1 MLPLTSLISFLY
13 YICAVLSYTVNSKTD
28 YTVEWDESKIL
39 TTVHDR
45 FLSLAVSV
53 GSFNKSADRFP
64 IDYQSLRLNN
74 ILAALQPSFVRVGG
88 TRGNFIR
95 FVLQSGERSTLMKY
109 PEDKHDAVNVEI
121 EHKTRKKQ
129 LFSNMKMF
137 DVTIDIFH
145 KVYNWV
151 HYANSN
157 LIWDINAFFR
167 QLSD

>member
-45 FLSLAVSV
+45 FLSLAVSA

-95 FVLQSGERSTLMKY
+95 FVLQSGERSTLSDMKY
-109 PEDKHDAVNVEI
+109 P
-121 EHKTRKKQ
+121 
-129 LFSNMKMF
+129 
-137 DVTIDIFH
+137 
-145 KVYNWV
+145 
-151 HYANSN
+151 
-157 LIWDINAFFR
+157 
-167 QLSD
+167 